1 MKKIMSFIKV
11 LIFGVR
17 REPVEPMTT
26 GFHSSYP
33 KNQPSYEE
41 WCKQF
46 RVSMLH
52 DRKAIHIN

>member
-1 MKKIMSFIKV
+1 MQFIKQ

-17 REPVEPMTT
+17 REPVDIIST

-33 KNQPSYEE
+33 KDQPSYED
-41 WCKQF
+41 WCKEF

-52 DRKAIHIN
+52 DRKVIHL